1 MNLQYITDDNG
12 ETTGVFIP
20 IQEWNEL
27 KTKLKSIGQGELEV
41 PEWQKA
47 IVRER
52 METYKKNPERALDF
66 DVSMK
71 EIEKDL

>member
-12 ETTGVFIP
+12 QTTGVFIP
-20 IQEWNEL
+20 ILEWNDI
-27 KTKLKSIGQGELEV
+27 KTKIKNIDQEELRV

-47 IVRER
+47 IVKER
-52 METYKKNPERALDF
+52 MEEYKKNPERALDF
-66 DVSMK
+66 DATMD